1 MPAISTSPVRA
12 SPSLALTS
20 SATVPVP
27 APEAPADTVIHGT
40 WLTACQA
47 QPAPAVTVTSSRAPS
62 VPASPCVGESVKA
75 HARTLRYFE
84 PLLVDDDCALAFNG
98 LRVAGDAERD
108 LRFALAT
115 RG

>member
-12 SPSLALTS
+12 SPPLALTS

-47 QPAPAVTVTSSRAPS
+47 QPAAAVTVTSSRAPTAPRL
-62 VPASPCVGESVKA
+62 PARAKA
-75 HARTLRYFE
+75 
-84 PLLVDDDCALAFNG
+84 
-98 LRVAGDAERD
+98 
-108 LRFALAT
+108 
-115 RG
+115 